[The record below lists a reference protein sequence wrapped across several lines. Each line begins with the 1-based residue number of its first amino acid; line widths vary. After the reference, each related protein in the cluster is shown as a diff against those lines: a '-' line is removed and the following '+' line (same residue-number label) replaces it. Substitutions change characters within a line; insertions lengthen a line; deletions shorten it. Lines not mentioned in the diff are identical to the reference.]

1 MMRRWLVGCFLLSVL
16 SSPVAAEP
24 STRVAWTPEVL
35 RAVRAGDAGKGRRL
49 AEACQACHGE
59 NRAAEA
65 PSLNGQLAT
74 YLYRQLRDY
83 QDGSRQHPVM
93 SAIASGL
100 SEADM
105 ADLAAFYSALPVP
118 DTKRDFRALPDLVVR
133 GDAKR
138 LIPPCGICHG
148 GKGQGEPVDTP
159 RLAGQSQAYL
169 RDTLLAYRSGQRHND
184 IYRRMRAMAERLS
197 AEEIDE
203 LAAYY
208 ASLE

>member
-1 MMRRWLVGCFLLSVL
+1 MICRWFVGWLLLFVSA
-16 SSPVAAEP
+16 SPGVADP

-35 RAVRAGDAGKGRRL
+35 RAVRAGDAGKGREL

-59 NRAAEA
+59 NRAAET
-65 PSLNGQLAT
+65 PSLHGQLAT

-83 QDGSRQHPVM
+83 RDGSRQHPVM
-93 SAIASGL
+93 TAIASSL

-105 ADLAAFYSALPVP
+105 ADLAAFYRSLPAP
-118 DTKRDFRALPDLVVR
+118 EAKRDFRAAPDLVVR

-159 RLAGQSQAYL
+159 RLAGQSQTYL

-184 IYRRMRAMAERLS
+184 VYRRMRAMAERLS
-197 AEEIDE
+197 PEEIDE

-208 ASLE
+208 AALQ

>member
-1 MMRRWLVGCFLLSVL
+1 
-16 SSPVAAEP
+16 
-24 STRVAWTPEVL
+24 
-35 RAVRAGDAGKGRRL
+35 
-49 AEACQACHGE
+49 
-59 NRAAEA
+59 
-65 PSLNGQLAT
+65 LAT

-105 ADLAAFYSALPVP
+105 ADLATFYSALSAA
-118 DTKRDFRALPDLVVR
+118 DTRRDFRGVPAPELVVR
-133 GDAKR
+133 GDSKR

-159 RLAGQSQAYL
+159 QLAGQSQAYL

-208 ASLE
+208 ASLQ

>member
-1 MMRRWLVGCFLLSVL
+1 MTRRWFVGWFLLPVL
-16 SSPVAAEP
+16 SSPAAAEP

-35 RAVRAGDAGKGRRL
+35 RTVRAGDAGKGMQL
-49 AEACQACHGE
+49 AEGCQACHGE
-59 NRAAEA
+59 NRAAEL
-65 PSLNGQLAT
+65 PSLDGQLAT

-100 SEADM
+100 SEVDM
-105 ADLAAFYSALPVP
+105 VNLAAFYSTLPASGA
-118 DTKRDFRALPDLVVR
+118 KRDPRTAPDLVVR
-133 GDAKR
+133 GDSKR